1 MRRLAA
7 LGKMNA
13 VVMMADEKRLRW
25 MTSSCHYSEYEE
37 GLYNVKIWTDTK
49 EEAQLLLRAINRAFA
64 EKKDAEIEEVSEDL
78 FTINLVFEY

>member
-13 VVMMADEKRLRW
+13 VVMMADEKRLHW

-37 GLYNVKIWTDTK
+37 GLYNVTIWTDTK

-64 EKKDAEIEEVSEDL
+64 EKKDAEIEEENEDL
-78 FTINLVFEY
+78 FTISFTFEY